1 MRYAILIYDTE
12 SANPST
18 EPPPAEVMQQVMAE
32 YNAYTKRLRDSGAF
46 QAGEALQPVP
56 TATTIR
62 QQDGRNVT
70 TDGPFAET
78 KEALGGFYIVEAR
91 DLDEAL
97 ELGAACPGLKYGSAI
112 EVRPVVEFPADY
124 ADRDARS
131 AAAAGSQG

>member
-1 MRYAILIYDTE
+1 MKYAILIYDAE
-12 SANPST
+12 SATPSP
-18 EPPPAEVMQQVMAE
+18 EPPPAELMKSVMDE
-32 YNAYTKRLRDSGAF
+32 YNSYTRSLRDSGAF

-62 QQDGRNVT
+62 QHDGRNVM

-97 ELGAACPGLKYGSAI
+97 ALGAACPGLKFGASI
-112 EVRPVVEFPADY
+112 EVRPVIDYPADY
-124 ADRDARS
+124 AESGATAS
-131 AAAAGSQG
+131 ATA

>member
-1 MRYAILIYDTE
+1 MLYAILIYDAE
-12 SANPST
+12 SANPSS
-18 EPPPAEVMQQVMAE
+18 EPPPPDVAQAVMTE
-32 YNAYTKRLRDSGAF
+32 YNAYTKSLRDSGAF
-46 QAGEALQPVP
+46 QAGDALQPAT

-97 ELGAACPGLKYGSAI
+97 RLGAECPGLKYGSSI
-112 EVRPVVEFPADY
+112 EVRPVLDY
-124 ADRDARS
+124 AAVGQ
-131 AAAAGSQG
+131 ATAAAGATA

>member
-1 MRYAILIYDTE
+1 MLYAILIYDVE
-12 SANPST
+12 SANPSS
-18 EPPPAEVMQQVMAE
+18 EPPPPEVAQGVMSE
-32 YNAYTKRLRDSGAF
+32 YNAYTASLRDSGAF
-46 QAGEALQPVP
+46 QAGEALQPAP

-97 ELGAACPGLKYGSAI
+97 ALAAQCPGLKYGSAI
-112 EVRPVVEFPADY
+112 EVRPVVDYSAFAETPAT
-124 ADRDARS
+124 
-131 AAAAGSQG
+131 AGATA